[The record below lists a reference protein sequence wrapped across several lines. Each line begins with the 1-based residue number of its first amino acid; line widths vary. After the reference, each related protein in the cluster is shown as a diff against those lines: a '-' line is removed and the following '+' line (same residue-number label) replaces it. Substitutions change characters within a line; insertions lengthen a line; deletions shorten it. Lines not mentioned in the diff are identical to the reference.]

1 MGTKQTI
8 SPNANAKAKA
18 KETVDSSPASGSKV
32 EPIETAA
39 ATGPTAPR
47 KGHVR
52 SNQREANAM
61 PEQKSV
67 VVAYFLWLFG
77 GIFGLHHLY
86 LHRDRH
92 AFVWWCTL
100 GGYMGIGW
108 IGEIFLIPEYVRDAN
123 EDPQFVQSF
132 VARLQAYQKPPY
144 SSKRFVGQVM
154 IGYLFGQVCSMAI
167 PQTLVWG
174 LDLSV
179 MHWSIPVAIS
189 LGVWTVGNIGRE
201 QGVWWHCLLAG
212 LLAYPS
218 RYFIYDETYSL
229 LLTALVSAL
238 VFDALSKQWRR
249 TPPRR
254 RGVGERSVKLTA
266 AILVYCSLWG
276 SFIYFNGTISDEDGG
291 EVPIHEAIHNF
302 LASAWWTDLKQALH
316 DTYNYAQHHGWY
328 ETWKEV
334 FESMD
339 VDGERNSYKVLG
351 VSATASQAEITA
363 AYRRL
368 SKENHPDKVKD
379 EALRAQAHQ
388 RFIEIQQAY
397 SVLSKIKSNR
407 RRKNKQY
414 QQDDAIVL

>member
-1 MGTKQTI
+1 MGTKQTT
-8 SPNANAKAKA
+8 SPVASKGNSN
-18 KETVDSSPASGSKV
+18 DSSRGSPSKLKSNGV
-32 EPIETAA
+32 QTQS
-39 ATGPTAPR
+39 
-47 KGHVR
+47 KGKKKEV
-52 SNQREANAM
+52 NAL
-61 PEQKSV
+61 PPQKSV
-67 VVAYFLWLFG
+67 VVAYLCWLFG

-92 AFVWWCTL
+92 AFIWWCTL

-108 IGEIFLIPEYVRDAN
+108 MGELFLIPEYVRDAN
-123 EDPQFVQSF
+123 EDPRFVKLF
-132 VARLQAYQKPPY
+132 VAKLQAYPKPTY

-154 IGYLFGQVCSMAI
+154 IGHLFGQVCAMAI
-167 PQTLVWG
+167 PESLVGGW
-174 LDLSV
+174 DLSFL
-179 MHWSIPVAIS
+179 HWAIPLFVS
-189 LGVWTVGNIGRE
+189 LGVWLVGNIGRE
-201 QGVWWHCLLAG
+201 QGVWWHCLLA
-212 LLAYPS
+212 AYLVYPA
-218 RYFIYDETYSL
+218 RYLIYDETYSL
-229 LLTALVSAL
+229 LLTGLVAALT
-238 VFDALSKQWRR
+238 FDGISKQWRR

-254 RGVGERSVKLTA
+254 GSAGERTFKLTTA
-266 AILVYCSLWG
+266 VVIYCAFWG
-276 SFIYFNGTISDEDGG
+276 SFLYFNGTISDEDGG

-302 LASAWWTDLKQALH
+302 LASAWWTDLKQALL

-363 AYRRL
+363 SYRRL
-368 SKENHPDKVKD
+368 SKEYHPDKVKD

-407 RRKNKQY
+407 RRKNKQF
-414 QQDDAIVL
+414 QEDEAIVL